1 MRTPITAMALL
12 LAAGVANA
20 APIYL
25 SCDGKTTAIMEG
37 QRDRVF
43 QEVRTVTIDLSART
57 VTFQGYG
64 PMLIVKVDEER
75 IGFITEVPNLGV
87 LVGMISRITSA
98 LLVMVRLTDGQYKDI
113 FEGVCKPATKLG

>member
-1 MRTPITAMALL
+1 MIRGLALV
-12 LAAGVANA
+12 LALVVSEANA

-75 IGFITEVPNLGV
+75 IGFIGEVPSLGL
-87 LVGMISRITSA
+87 LVGVINRITSG
-98 LLVMVRLTDGQYKDI
+98 LLVMVSLTDGQYKDI